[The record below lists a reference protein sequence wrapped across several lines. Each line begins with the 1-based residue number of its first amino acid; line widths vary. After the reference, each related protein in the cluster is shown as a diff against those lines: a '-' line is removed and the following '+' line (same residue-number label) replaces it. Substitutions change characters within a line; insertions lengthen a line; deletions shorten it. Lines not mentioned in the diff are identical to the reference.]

1 MIDIDNKLL
10 STDLFKKEFVCNLG
24 ACKGACCVEGN
35 AGAPVAEDEVAIL
48 ESIYPKVKPYLTEKG
63 IREIE
68 KEGTSVD
75 GIGEKETPIIN
86 GKECAYTIFE
96 KDGSAK
102 CGIEQAY
109 NDGVIDWKK
118 PISCHLYPI
127 RIAKYTDFE
136 ALNYDRWSICSAAC
150 ALGEELKVPVY
161 KFLKEPLIRKYGSE
175 FYDKVEIA
183 ADLIEKNRLKNS

>member
-1 MIDIDNKLL
+1 M
-10 STDLFKKEFVCNLG
+10 
-24 ACKGACCVEGN
+24 
-35 AGAPVAEDEVAIL
+35 
-48 ESIYPKVKPYLTEKG
+48 
-63 IREIE
+63 
-68 KEGTSVD
+68 
-75 GIGEKETPIIN
+75 ETPIIN

-183 ADLIEKNRLKNS
+183 ADLIEKNRLENS